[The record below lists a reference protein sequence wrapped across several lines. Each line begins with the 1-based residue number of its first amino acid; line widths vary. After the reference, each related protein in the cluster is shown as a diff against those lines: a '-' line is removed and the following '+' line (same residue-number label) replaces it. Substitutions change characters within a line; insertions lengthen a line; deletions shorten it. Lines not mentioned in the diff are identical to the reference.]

1 LSIGGVSCCWV
12 FGNAQGY
19 SVTVRP
25 QSARDARS
33 APAGGSGMAEACG
46 HGKGRADIGFQVGP
60 VFL

>member
-1 LSIGGVSCCWV
+1 V